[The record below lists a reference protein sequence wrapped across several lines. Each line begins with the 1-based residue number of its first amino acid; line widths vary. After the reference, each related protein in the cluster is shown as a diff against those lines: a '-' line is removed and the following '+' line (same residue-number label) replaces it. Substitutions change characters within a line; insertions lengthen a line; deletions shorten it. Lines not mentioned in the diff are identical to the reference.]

1 MSDIELVHN
10 PALKRYEAHLD
21 GKLAGFAEYMLADKL
36 TVFTHTEVN
45 PAFEGRGVGGAI
57 ARFGLDDVRDN
68 GVNKVMA
75 LCPFIKAWIQKHP
88 DYEPLVYGA

>member
-1 MSDIELVHN
+1 MWSRPDV
-10 PALKRYEAHLD
+10 
-21 GKLAGFAEYMLADKL
+21 
-36 TVFTHTEVN
+36 EVN

>member
-1 MSDIELVHN
+1 M
-10 PALKRYEAHLD
+10 
-21 GKLAGFAEYMLADKL
+21 
-36 TVFTHTEVN
+36 
-45 PAFEGRGVGGAI
+45 